1 MKKTALG
8 GLVLANLVPILGIVI
23 GSWDVFSILFFYWLE
38 SVVVGLYNVAKMA
51 MIRTVQGGVAIGPRH
66 RISGIIFF
74 AIHYSAFMAG
84 HGLFIFV
91 LFEPQNVEPAM
102 IIVAA
107 LSLVVSH
114 GISFVANF
122 IGKKEYSRTT
132 LSEQM
137 IAPYK
142 RVVVMHL
149 SIILCGFLVNL
160 LPSSQ
165 MLLIPLV
172 LLKIAIDIAYHF
184 NEHRTLGTYGSDR
197 AGGRTDPED
206 GAGLRSSA

>member
-8 GLVLANLVPILGIVI
+8 GLVLANLVPILGIMI

-38 SVVVGLYNVAKMA
+38 SVVVGIYNVAKMA
-51 MIRTVQGGVAIGPRH
+51 MIRTVQGGVATGPRH
-66 RISGIIFF
+66 RLSGILFFIF
-74 AIHYSAFMAG
+74 HYSAFMAG
-84 HGLFIFV
+84 HGVFIYALFA
-91 LFEPQNVEPAM
+91 PQNIELDN

-107 LSLVVSH
+107 LSLLASH
-114 GISFVANF
+114 GISFAVNF

-149 SIILCGFLVNL
+149 SIILCGFLFEL
-160 LPSSQ
+160 LPFSQ
-165 MLLIPLV
+165 LMLIPLV
-172 LLKIAIDIAYHF
+172 LLKIGIDVAYHY
-184 NEHRTLGTYGSDR
+184 NEHRTLGTYGSSR
-197 AGGRTDPED
+197 VKV
-206 GAGLRSSA
+206 